1 MAGPT
6 VRRVQLGS
14 ELRRLREEAGKQRPE
29 VAAAIKTSKSRLAA
43 IELGRNVVTYA
54 ELVLLVRDH
63 YNGTDEQ
70 LAVLEEMREEAS
82 KRGWWST
89 YGLSER
95 VAGYVGLEDDAKA
108 VRTAEVGS
116 VPGLLQTESYIRR
129 LCTVDV
135 RLSGKEKEID
145 KRVAVRLQRQARL
158 IGPNPLTLAAIVD
171 EVALVRCARDPVVND
186 QLAHLIEVA
195 QWPNIELRMLPFDL
209 GLHVGQAGSFSVLSF
224 PDGLLPDAGYQEY
237 VVGGHVIDDEAVV
250 RELTTLFDE
259 LRRQAL
265 GPTESLDMI
274 AQLAKHP

>member
-6 VRRVQLGS
+6 VRRVQLGM
-14 ELRRLREEAGKQRPE
+14 ELRRLREAANKSRPE

-54 ELVLLVRDH
+54 ELILLVRDH

-89 YGLSER
+89 YGLTER
-95 VAGYVGLEDDAKA
+95 QAGYVGLEDDASA
-108 VRTAEVGS
+108 VRTAEVGN
-116 VPGLLQTESYIRR
+116 VPGLLQTEAYIRR
-129 LCTVDV
+129 LCAVDV
-135 RLSGKEKEID
+135 RLSATEID

-158 IGPNPLTLAAIVD
+158 TGPNPLLLTAVIDEAA
-171 EVALVRCARDPVVND
+171 LLRCARDPVVTD
-186 QLAHLIEVA
+186 QLAHLVEVA
-195 QWPNIELRMLPFDL
+195 QRPNVELHVLPFDL
-209 GLHVGQAGSFSVLSF
+209 GLHVGQAGMFSVLSF

-237 VVGGHVIDDEAVV
+237 VVGGHVIDDEAIVQ
-250 RELTTLFDE
+250 ELTTLFGE

-265 GPTESLDMI
+265 GPTESMAKI